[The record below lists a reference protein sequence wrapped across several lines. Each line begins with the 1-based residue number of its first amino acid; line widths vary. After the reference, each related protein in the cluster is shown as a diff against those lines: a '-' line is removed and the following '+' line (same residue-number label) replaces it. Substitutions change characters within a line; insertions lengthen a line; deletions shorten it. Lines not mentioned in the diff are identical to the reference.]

1 MVDLPDAAFVLGSG
15 LLVWLLAVTAADGWS
30 EPPIAVWAAVLTLG
44 VAGAFLVA
52 DELEL
57 TG

>member
-15 LLVWLLAVTAADGWS
+15 LLVWLVVVTLTDGWS
-30 EPPIAVWAAVLTLG
+30 EPPIAVWAALLTLG
-44 VAGAFLVA
+44 VAGAFLAA

-57 TG
+57 TN